1 MFNKLGSKIIIIG
14 NSGSGKTTLSY
25 QLGELLK
32 LPVIHLDKE
41 YWKKD
46 WEKTPKEEWRK
57 KVNAFVSG
65 LEWILDGNF
74 NSTLEIRINKADTVI
89 FLDYNRFV
97 CLFGVIKRIFRYL
110 GKTRPD
116 MAEGCLEKFDFAFIK
131 WVLWDFPS
139 KSRKNIIKC
148 LANYPHNEQ
157 IIIKNR
163 TKLKKLLV
171 ASNNQIKEKA

>member
-1 MFNKLGSKIIIIG
+1 MPSKLGKRIIIIG

-41 YWKKD
+41 YWKEG
-46 WEKTPKEEWRK
+46 WVTTPKDEWRE

-65 LEWILDGNF
+65 TEWILDGNF
-74 NSTLEIRINKADTVI
+74 GSTLEIRISRADTVI
-89 FLDYNRFV
+89 FLDYNRFL
-97 CLFGVIKRIFRYL
+97 CLFGVIRRIFRHL

-116 MAEGCLEKFDFAFIK
+116 MADGCPEKFDFVFVK
-131 WVLWDFPS
+131 WVLWGFPA
-139 KSRKNIIKC
+139 KSRKNILKC
-148 LANYPHNEQ
+148 LANYQENEQ

-163 TKLKKLLV
+163 AKLKKFLTT
-171 ASNNQIKEKA
+171 ATRTE